1 MYTLNCNGKLID
13 LSIPRVM
20 GILNITPDSFYDGGK
35 LTNTSTT
42 LDQARKM
49 LSEGATF
56 LDIGGYSSRPGA
68 KDVSEEEELSRVL
81 PAIQAIISEFP
92 NALLSVDTFR
102 SKVAKEAV
110 RAGAVMVNDISGGRL
125 DEQMIPV
132 VAELQVPYVLMHMRG
147 TPQTMDTWT
156 HYEDLVKEVVHYFSE
171 RLLRTREAG
180 INDVILDPGF
190 GFSKT
195 LEQNFE
201 LLNTLELLEHLDA
214 PLLVGLSRKS
224 MIYRTLGITAKD
236 ALNGTTSLHTIALQK
251 GAHILRVHDVKP
263 AMECIS
269 LLEKLK
275 PGS

>member
-1 MYTLNCNGKLID
+1 
-13 LSIPRVM
+13 M

-263 AMECIS
+263 AME
-269 LLEKLK
+269 
-275 PGS
+275 